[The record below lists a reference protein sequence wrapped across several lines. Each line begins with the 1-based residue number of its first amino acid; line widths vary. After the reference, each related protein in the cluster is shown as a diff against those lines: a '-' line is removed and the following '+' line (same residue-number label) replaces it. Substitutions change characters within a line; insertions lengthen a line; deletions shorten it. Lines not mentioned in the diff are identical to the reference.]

1 MNRRLCAFLLCLLF
15 PASCACQKQEP
26 PLSGASSGDPTAS
39 APADRQTATTAPSST
54 LQPAESTA
62 SSGSTSTPAQTPPPS
77 ATTADTAT
85 TVATPPTTTTATP
98 VGPHPAEYVYTA
110 FHNYLGYGC
119 ADPYVVGHDGRW
131 YFCYS
136 TGSTVQVKKMDSPTE
151 ISKLGADTVFRPPS
165 GTAYSTDLWAPELHY
180 IRGEWYIYVTA
191 RSAGGKDDHRM
202 HVLKGT
208 SQDPTAPFAYAGTLT
223 APWSIDGT
231 VLEHRGELYF
241 LWAGTHD
248 GGGERLYIA
257 HMASP
262 TRLDS
267 GYVCISSP
275 TYGWEQA
282 GAKINEAPAVLKRG
296 GKVYVVYSASD
307 SATAGYC
314 LGLLT
319 LAGTDPLSA
328 ASWVKS
334 SEPILV
340 SGKDAYGPGHCTFI
354 EDAEGTV
361 WAVYHAKKSA
371 AKGWADR
378 HGRMQPVSFT
388 TDGVP
393 YFEGGTA
400 AAADVAYYFALS
412 KR

>member
-1 MNRRLCAFLLCLLF
+1 M
-15 PASCACQKQEP
+15 
-26 PLSGASSGDPTAS
+26 
-39 APADRQTATTAPSST
+39 
-54 LQPAESTA
+54 
-62 SSGSTSTPAQTPPPS
+62 
-77 ATTADTAT
+77 
-85 TVATPPTTTTATP
+85 
-98 VGPHPAEYVYTA
+98 YTA

>member
-62 SSGSTSTPAQTPPPS
+62 SSGSTSTPTQTPPPS

-165 GTAYSTDLWAPELHY
+165 GTAYSTDLWAPSST
-180 IRGEWYIYVTA
+180 I
-191 RSAGGKDDHRM
+191 SGGN
-202 HVLKGT
+202 G
-208 SQDPTAPFAYAGTLT
+208 
-223 APWSIDGT
+223 
-231 VLEHRGELYF
+231 
-241 LWAGTHD
+241 
-248 GGGERLYIA
+248 
-257 HMASP
+257 
-262 TRLDS
+262 
-267 GYVCISSP
+267 IS
-275 TYGWEQA
+275 
-282 GAKINEAPAVLKRG
+282 
-296 GKVYVVYSASD
+296 
-307 SATAGYC
+307 
-314 LGLLT
+314 
-319 LAGTDPLSA
+319 
-328 ASWVKS
+328 
-334 SEPILV
+334 
-340 SGKDAYGPGHCTFI
+340 
-354 EDAEGTV
+354 
-361 WAVYHAKKSA
+361 
-371 AKGWADR
+371 
-378 HGRMQPVSFT
+378 M
-388 TDGVP
+388 
-393 YFEGGTA
+393 
-400 AAADVAYYFALS
+400 
-412 KR
+412 